1 MKNLLA
7 ISFTI
12 FFLLFSSWIEAQQ
25 LPRFSQYYFNEF
37 LINPA
42 VAGFDGRTT
51 LNISARKQWLGFS
64 DYTPQTALVS
74 AQTRLLK
81 KSYNILRRNSGQR
94 TYRKKTSGRVGLG
107 AIVYDDQNGAI
118 HRTGAQFTYAYHIF
132 IYHSQ
137 LSFGLTGNLFQYRI
151 SKEDARLKNPEIDP
165 LNGAIGKSTLVPDA
179 GFGVNYMTEKWHVG
193 LSISQLFQSNLKIG
207 NNEDFQ
213 PTDDLRLRRHYFI
226 LADYIIQFTS
236 HPEWEI
242 EPSTIIN
249 LNERLQF
256 QGDFTLK
263 AYFERKY
270 WLGVSARTT
279 GDFIVLGGIRYK
291 NYYFGYS
298 FDYGFKGISSYTY
311 GSHEITISVKFGD
324 TARRYRWLD
333 RY

>member
-1 MKNLLA
+1 MKYLLV
-7 ISFTI
+7 ISYTI
-12 FFLLFSSWIEAQQ
+12 SSLLFSSRTGAQQ

-37 LINPA
+37 IINPA
-42 VAGFDGRTT
+42 TAGFDGRTI

-64 DYTPQTALVS
+64 DNTPQTALVS
-74 AQTRLLK
+74 AQTRILK
-81 KSYNILRRNSGQR
+81 RPYDIRSQRGGHNI
-94 TYRKKTSGRVGLG
+94 YRKKTTGRVGLG
-107 AIVYDDQNGAI
+107 AIIYDDKNGAV

-132 IYHSQ
+132 IYQSQ

-165 LNGAIGKSTLVPDA
+165 LNGVIGKSTLVPDA
-179 GFGVNYMTEKWHVG
+179 GFGMNYMTERWHIG

-207 NNEDFQ
+207 NNEEFQ
-213 PTDDLRLRRHYFI
+213 ATNDLRLRRHYFI
-226 LADYIIQFTS
+226 LADYLIQFPST
-236 HPEWEI
+236 PQWEI
-242 EPSTIIN
+242 EPSTIMN

-263 AYFERKY
+263 AYYERKY
-270 WLGVSARTT
+270 WLGLSARTT
-279 GDFIVLGGIRYK
+279 GDFIVMAGLRYK

-298 FDYGFKGISSYTY
+298 FDYGFNGISRYTH
-311 GSHEITISVKFGD
+311 GSHEITISAKFGD

>member
-7 ISFTI
+7 ISFTLS
-12 FFLLFSSWIEAQQ
+12 FLLFSSWIEAQQ

-42 VAGFDGRTT
+42 VAGTDGRTI
-51 LNISARKQWLGFS
+51 LNITARKQWLGFS
-64 DYTPQTALVS
+64 DNTPQTALVS

-81 KSYNILRRNSGQR
+81 KSYNIRSGRSGHNTFQKR
-94 TYRKKTSGRVGLG
+94 TSGRVGLG
-107 AIVYDDQNGAI
+107 AIVYNDQNGAI

-132 IYHSQ
+132 IYNSQ

-151 SKEDARLKNPEIDP
+151 SKEDAQLKNPGIDP
-165 LNGAIGKSTLVPDA
+165 LNGVIGKSTLVPDA
-179 GFGVNYMTEKWHVG
+179 GFGVNFMKERWHVG

-207 NNEDFQ
+207 NNAEFQ
-213 PTDDLRLRRHYFI
+213 TTDDLRLRRHYFI
-226 LADYIIQFTS
+226 LADYLIQFS
-236 HPEWEI
+236 SQPKWEI
-242 EPSTIIN
+242 EPSTILN
-249 LNERLQF
+249 LNERMQF

-263 AYFERKY
+263 AYYERKY
-270 WLGVSARTT
+270 WFGISARTT
-279 GDFIVLGGIRYK
+279 SDFILLGGIRYK

-298 FDYGFKGISSYTY
+298 FDYGFNGISQYTH
-311 GSHEITISVKFGD
+311 GSHEITISAKFGD